1 MLSRVKVSF
10 ERVTAEDREAVERL
24 LRSAP
29 EVQLMGLQ
37 GLFDRWLSEGLF
49 IKAVDAYGSTVG
61 VIHVRQ
67 AGDAVWLEGIAV
79 SQDIRRKGIG
89 RQLALY
95 AMEASG
101 GSVFRVMA
109 SARNVPSNALAL
121 ALGFREVDRVYFSD
135 GRRAAAAEMASELG
149 LAEVSPS
156 LEEVPGVVSDWAWVP
171 SGLYRGKAY
180 GGRGLLLLD
189 TDPPFFA
196 RGDAEGYRRLSRER
210 SSGAEEL
217 IVYELRRA

>member
-1 MLSRVKVSF
+1 LARVVIAGYYGYDNAGD
-10 ERVTAEDREAVERL
+10 EAIAEAVVYAFRTLAPGVHITVLSGQPARTRSRL
-24 LRSAP
+24 GVDSVARFSPTAVARALARCH
-29 EVQLMGLQ
+29 
-37 GLFDRWLSEGLF
+37 LFVFG
-49 IKAVDAYGSTVG
+49 
-61 VIHVRQ
+61 
-67 AGDAVWLEGIAV
+67 
-79 SQDIRRKGIG
+79 
-89 RQLALY
+89 
-95 AMEASG
+95 G
-101 GSVFRVMA
+101 GSLLQDVTSFRSLLYYQA
-109 SARNVPSNALAL
+109 LFALAL

-156 LEEVPGVVSDWAWVP
+156 LEGVPGVMSDWAWVP